1 MCKQKLNYSQEL
13 FKVRA
18 AGSTIRQVA
27 EMRKDAKQQHE
38 ELVSLLRSTSDLRSD
53 HSSVIGSLSSLGHRS
68 GSFSMLPPY
77 PYIFHGRDAALQHI
91 VNILIQDSAQVAIL
105 GMGGIGKT
113 SLAIAVLHDTEVATK
128 YPHQYFVPCHSTP
141 TYVEWISTIADHIG
155 LERGS
160 NLEKRIILHLMHGLP
175 CLLVLDNLETPWNQ
189 YPQDTKLRS
198 FCHFLQIFL
207 TWGSW
212 WVLT

>member
-1 MCKQKLNYSQEL
+1 M
-13 FKVRA
+13 F
-18 AGSTIRQVA
+18 
-27 EMRKDAKQQHE
+27 
-38 ELVSLLRSTSDLRSD
+38 
-53 HSSVIGSLSSLGHRS
+53 
-68 GSFSMLPPY
+68 PPY
-77 PYIFHGRDAALQHI
+77 PHIFHGRDAALQHI

-175 CLLVLDNLETPWNQ
+175 CLLVLDNVETPWEPVSSR
-189 YPQDTKLRS
+189 YKVEE
-198 FCHFLQIFL
+198 FLSLLTDIPHLGLMVGLDLNEALIFNPAYYR
-207 TWGSW
+207 
-212 WVLT
+212 